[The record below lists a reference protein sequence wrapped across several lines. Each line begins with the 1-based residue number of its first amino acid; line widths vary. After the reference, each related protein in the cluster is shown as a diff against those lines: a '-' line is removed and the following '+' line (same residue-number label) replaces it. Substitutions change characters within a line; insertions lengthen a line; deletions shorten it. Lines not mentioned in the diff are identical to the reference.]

1 MENKNILVTGGAGA
15 VGTNLIE
22 ALLAK
27 GNKVTSWDNYSAG
40 KVDNHI
46 AGANYHPIS
55 TIQSVEALQD
65 DFDLIYHLGEYS
77 KVVPSF
83 DEITNAFTYN
93 ILGSFKLLEAIRK
106 NNIPVVYAGSS
117 TKLSYPGELH
127 SPYAFFKSTIAKL
140 VQGYGDWYDIKYNI
154 CYFYNVYGPRTDTW
168 GNEWQSV
175 INIFKKQK
183 EEGVPLTI
191 TGDGTQRRD
200 FTHVNDIV
208 NGLILAGSNM
218 VSENKDLNKLV
229 NKYNIDSPIEF
240 LGFQSDI
247 NLIIRSLDLIVIP
260 SRSEGFSNVLL
271 ESMLCRVPCISTNV
285 GENIVHDEGK

>member
-208 NGLILAGSNM
+208 NGLILAGSNIRNQEFQLGTGEDY
-218 VSENKDLNKLV
+218 SILEIANAFDHHFEFIDARRGDRPKGLADISTTKDVLGYEPT
-229 NKYNIDSPIEF
+229 YNIIDYIK
-240 LGFQSDI
+240 
-247 NLIIRSLDLIVIP
+247 SL
-260 SRSEGFSNVLL
+260 
-271 ESMLCRVPCISTNV
+271 
-285 GENIVHDEGK
+285 

>member
-140 VQGYGDWYDIKYNI
+140 VQGYGDWYGIKYNI

-208 NGLILAGSNM
+208 NGLILAGSNIRNQEFQLGTG
-218 VSENKDLNKLV
+218 VDYSILEIANAFDHHFEFIDARRGDRPKGLADISTTKDVLGYEPT
-229 NKYNIDSPIEF
+229 YNIIDYIK
-240 LGFQSDI
+240 
-247 NLIIRSLDLIVIP
+247 SL
-260 SRSEGFSNVLL
+260 
-271 ESMLCRVPCISTNV
+271 
-285 GENIVHDEGK
+285 

>member
-140 VQGYGDWYDIKYNI
+140 VQGYGDWYDVKYNI

-208 NGLILAGSNM
+208 NGLILAGSNIRNQEFQLGTG
-218 VSENKDLNKLV
+218 VDYSILEIANAFDHHFEFIDARRGDRPKGLADISTTKDVLGYEPT
-229 NKYNIDSPIEF
+229 YNIIDYIK
-240 LGFQSDI
+240 
-247 NLIIRSLDLIVIP
+247 SL
-260 SRSEGFSNVLL
+260 
-271 ESMLCRVPCISTNV
+271 
-285 GENIVHDEGK
+285 

>member
-140 VQGYGDWYDIKYNI
+140 VQGYGDWYNIKYNI

-208 NGLILAGSNM
+208 NGLILAGSNIRNQEFQLGTG
-218 VSENKDLNKLV
+218 VDYSILEIANAFDHHFEFIDARRGDRPKGLADISTTKDVLGYEPT
-229 NKYNIDSPIEF
+229 YNIIDYIK
-240 LGFQSDI
+240 
-247 NLIIRSLDLIVIP
+247 SL
-260 SRSEGFSNVLL
+260 
-271 ESMLCRVPCISTNV
+271 
-285 GENIVHDEGK
+285 

>member
-208 NGLILAGSNM
+208 NGLILAGSNIRNQEFQLGTG
-218 VSENKDLNKLV
+218 VDYSILEIANAFDHHFEFIEARRGDRPKGLADISYTKEVLGYSPTV
-229 NKYNIDSPIEF
+229 NVIDYIK
-240 LGFQSDI
+240 
-247 NLIIRSLDLIVIP
+247 SL
-260 SRSEGFSNVLL
+260 
-271 ESMLCRVPCISTNV
+271 
-285 GENIVHDEGK
+285 

>member
-15 VGTNLIE
+15 VGSNLIE
-22 ALLAK
+22 ALIAK

-55 TIQSVEALQD
+55 TIQSIEALHD
-65 DFDLIYHLGEYS
+65 DYDLIYHLGEYS

-140 VQGYGDWYDIKYNI
+140 VQGYGDWYGINYNI
-154 CYFYNVYGPRTDTW
+154 CYFYNVYGPKTDTW
-168 GNEWQSV
+168 ANEWQSV
-175 INIFKKQK
+175 INIFKKQR
-183 EEGVPLTI
+183 EEEVPLTI

-200 FTHVNDIV
+200 FTHVDDIV
-208 NGLILAGSNM
+208 NGLLLAGSNIRNQEFQLGTGEDYSILEIAAAFDHHIEFIEARRGDRPRGLADISTTKE
-218 VSENKDLNKLV
+218 VLGYEPT
-229 NKYNIDSPIEF
+229 YNIIDYIK
-240 LGFQSDI
+240 
-247 NLIIRSLDLIVIP
+247 SL
-260 SRSEGFSNVLL
+260 
-271 ESMLCRVPCISTNV
+271 
-285 GENIVHDEGK
+285 

>member
-140 VQGYGDWYDIKYNI
+140 VQGYGDWYDVKYNI

-208 NGLILAGSNM
+208 NGLILAGSNIRNQEFQLGTGLDY
-218 VSENKDLNKLV
+218 SILEIANAFDHHFEFIEARRGDRPKGLADITSTKDVLGYEPT
-229 NKYNIDSPIEF
+229 YNIIDYIK
-240 LGFQSDI
+240 
-247 NLIIRSLDLIVIP
+247 SL
-260 SRSEGFSNVLL
+260 
-271 ESMLCRVPCISTNV
+271 
-285 GENIVHDEGK
+285 

>member
-22 ALLAK
+22 ALLAR

-208 NGLILAGSNM
+208 NGLILAGSNIRNQEFQLGTG
-218 VSENKDLNKLV
+218 VDYSILEIANAFDHHFEFIDARRGDRPKGLADISTTKDVLGYEPT
-229 NKYNIDSPIEF
+229 YNIIDYIK
-240 LGFQSDI
+240 
-247 NLIIRSLDLIVIP
+247 SL
-260 SRSEGFSNVLL
+260 
-271 ESMLCRVPCISTNV
+271 
-285 GENIVHDEGK
+285 

>member
-183 EEGVPLTI
+183 EEGLPLTI

-208 NGLILAGSNM
+208 NGLILAGSNIRNQEFQLGTG
-218 VSENKDLNKLV
+218 VDYSILEIANAFDHHFEFIDARRGDRPKGLADISTTKDVLGYEPT
-229 NKYNIDSPIEF
+229 YNIIDYIK
-240 LGFQSDI
+240 
-247 NLIIRSLDLIVIP
+247 SL
-260 SRSEGFSNVLL
+260 
-271 ESMLCRVPCISTNV
+271 
-285 GENIVHDEGK
+285 

>member
-208 NGLILAGSNM
+208 NGLILAGSNIRNQEFQLGTG
-218 VSENKDLNKLV
+218 VDYSILEIANAFDHYFEFIDARRGDRPKGLADISTTKDVLGYEPT
-229 NKYNIDSPIEF
+229 YNIIDYIK
-240 LGFQSDI
+240 
-247 NLIIRSLDLIVIP
+247 SL
-260 SRSEGFSNVLL
+260 
-271 ESMLCRVPCISTNV
+271 
-285 GENIVHDEGK
+285 